1 MQKDEQQPQAA
12 PSVADIEAAPPA
24 YAPRGTEEPADPNQV
39 PGQQPAPV
47 KEMPTNLNA
56 QQPQSATPMAAQ
68 QPVPG
73 VIPINQL
80 GDRPQWIDCPFCNQR
95 TMTRVT
101 TEGTSMQIVAG
112 VLCCLLC
119 VCLACVPCMAHW
131 FEETY
136 YFCSKCHNK
145 VATRLESGTI
155 IVHAPVAVVPSK
167 HAA

>member
-12 PSVADIEAAPPA
+12 PAAADIEAAPPA
-24 YAPRGTEEPADPNQV
+24 YAPRGADEPTDPS
-39 PGQQPAPV
+39 QQPAPV
-47 KEMPTNLNA
+47 KDMPTDLNA
-56 QQPQSATPMAAQ
+56 HQPHSTAPMAAQ
-68 QPVPG
+68 QAVPG

-95 TMTRVT
+95 TMTRVA

-131 FEETY
+131 FEETN

-145 VATRLESGTI
+145 VATRPESGMI
-155 IVHAPVAVVPSK
+155 IVHAPVTVVPSK